1 MARREL
7 PTSARVLG
15 TAAGA
20 LTRQPNAA
28 GESSLGDVVAD
39 ALQTGSVAW
48 GSTTGALIGI
58 GELRGD
64 FSRPTITYG
73 VAERVLSRQQ
83 GATMVRLSGSAVHMA
98 LEQQFV
104 GPTHRMVQIS
114 AGLRY
119 TWDAAQ
125 PVGHRVDPTSITA
138 GGAVLNPDGEYVFV
152 VSDFLRS
159 PAAHLPALAT
169 ARPITRGNYGLGG
182 SYAGTKLDLLAAY
195 LSIRSPLP
203 VPAATRITRIN

>member
-1 MARREL
+1 MARREPPL
-7 PTSARVLG
+7 SARVLG

-28 GESSLGDVVAD
+28 GESTLGDVIAD

-48 GSTTGALIGI
+48 GSTVGALVGI
-58 GELRGD
+58 AELRGD
-64 FSRPTITYG
+64 FGRPTITYG

-83 GATMVRLSGSAVHMA
+83 GATMVTLTGAAVHMA

-104 GPTHRMVQIS
+104 GPAHRMVQIS
-114 AGLRY
+114 AGLHY

-125 PVGHRVDPTSITA
+125 PVGRRVDPASITA
-138 GGAVLNPDGEYVFV
+138 GGGVLDPDGEYIFV

-159 PAAHLPALAT
+159 PAAHVPALA
-169 ARPITRGNYGLGG
+169 AAPPINRGNYGLGG

-195 LSIRSPLP
+195 LSIRNPLP
-203 VPAATRITRIN
+203 VPTVTRISRIN